1 MNLLIEISWTIS
13 MECEL
18 VIHYLSIINYLEC
31 ECVSNYLFIIIYL
44 QNVNELFTLFSN
56 NYLCERVIYYLFM
69 IYERSLCELIML

>member
-44 QNVNELFTLFSN
+44 
-56 NYLCERVIYYLFM
+56 
-69 IYERSLCELIML
+69 